1 MKLSFQAGEKDS
13 KPCVKERLSKSLT
26 INPVEGQMDSESTE
40 SSSLQDKDS
49 AVETSISI
57 SLRKRGSARVERK
70 VRLVSTS
77 IWARLST
84 ESLAMDCPVCR
95 RRMLSTLIA
104 RDDPA
109 AT

>member
-57 SLRKRGSARVERK
+57 SLRKRGSARVER
-70 VRLVSTS
+70 
-77 IWARLST
+77 
-84 ESLAMDCPVCR
+84 
-95 RRMLSTLIA
+95 
-104 RDDPA
+104 
-109 AT
+109 